1 MKAWDDE
8 ELEKYLL
15 KYSKRT
21 GIFRLYQIDREKKT
35 TQLLLEF
42 VVRGK
47 VLGTIYLW
55 KRNHTIF
62 GD

>member
-1 MKAWDDE
+1 MNDE
-8 ELEKYLL
+8 ELEKYLR
-15 KYSKRT
+15 KYFKRT
-21 GIFRLYQIDREKKT
+21 GIFRLYQMDREKKT

-42 VVRGK
+42 AVRGK

>member
-1 MKAWDDE
+1 MNDE

-15 KYSKRT
+15 KYMKRT
-21 GIFRLYQIDREKKT
+21 GIFRLYQMDREKKT
-35 TQLLLEF
+35 TWLLLEF
-42 VVRGK
+42 AIRGK
-47 VLGTIYLW
+47 VLGKIYLW

>member
-1 MKAWDDE
+1 MNDE
-8 ELEKYLL
+8 ELDNYLR

-21 GIFRLYQIDREKKT
+21 GIFRLYQMDREKKT

-47 VLGTIYLW
+47 VLGKIYLW